1 MNGDRPE
8 RAHEYKIYEGFSERR
23 LVDGEEQEPSLEEAL
38 RDLWARSGPGEKR
51 LRVIEIDVY
60 GSNPIDMFR
69 VAATD

>member
-8 RAHEYKIYEGFSERR
+8 SAQSHTLYEGFSERG
-23 LVDGEEQEPSLEEAL
+23 DEKEPSLEEAL

-51 LRVIEIDVY
+51 LRVIEIEVY

-69 VAATD
+69 VVATD

>member
-8 RAHEYKIYEGFSERR
+8 SAQSHTVYEGFSERR
-23 LVDGEEQEPSLEEAL
+23 MEAGEEKEPSLEEAL
-38 RDLWARSGPGEKR
+38 RDLWDRSGPGEKR
-51 LRVIEIDVY
+51 LRVIEIEVY